1 MTNYTI
7 NKLKFSTCK
16 GRKIITNFNGG
27 KVTSDGGV
35 LLLRDI
41 DKKLNL
47 IPRIA
52 CICSDIRKKSNCKHD
67 IVSMIRQRVYSLA
80 LGYEDLND
88 HNELRNDP
96 AFQTAINKDEPL
108 ASPSTLCRFENL
120 ADRNLAWNINN
131 ALVETFIESFKKPP
145 KKIILDFDPTD
156 DPIHGK
162 QEGSHYNGY
171 YKCYCYLPLYVMCG
185 SQLLVAYLR
194 PSNIDGAK
202 HVWAIL
208 SLLVKRIR
216 QKWPRVKIIFR
227 GDSGLCRHKMLDWCD
242 RKNVKY
248 IVGIGNNSRLLCF
261 ADEIMKKAKNIFQK
275 TEKKQ
280 RLFDEFNYAAKS
292 WSKKRRIIVKAEY
305 NKKGS
310 NTRFVV
316 TNMLGRPKKLY
327 DKVYCMRGDMEN
339 RIKEQQLDLFADR
352 TSSHKWYSN
361 QLRLLLSSLAYTLID
376 SIRRIGLYNTELAK
390 AQAGTI
396 RLKLLKIGAVIVK
409 KTRTIY
415 FHMSSAYPFKQ
426 LFYRVAHQ
434 LC

>member
-1 MTNYTI
+1 MD
-7 NKLKFSTCK
+7 
-16 GRKIITNFNGG
+16 R
-27 KVTSDGGV
+27 
-35 LLLRDI
+35 
-41 DKKLNL
+41 KLNL
-47 IPRIA
+47 IFRIA
-52 CICSDIRKKSNCKHD
+52 SDCSDNRKKSNCTHD
-67 IVSMIRQRVYSLA
+67 IVSMIRQRVYGLA

-96 AFQTAINKDEPL
+96 GFQTAINKDKSL
-108 ASPSTLCRFENL
+108 ASPPTLCRFENL
-120 ADRNLAWNINN
+120 ADRDLAWNINS

-185 SQLLVAYLR
+185 SQLLTAYLR

-208 SLLVKRIR
+208 SLLVKRII
-216 QKWPRVKIIFR
+216 QKWPRTKIIFR

-242 RKNVKY
+242 RKKVKY
-248 IVGIGNNSRLLCF
+248 IVGIGSNSRLLRF
-261 ADEIMKKAKNIFQK
+261 ADEIIKKAKKRFEK
-275 TEKKQ
+275 TGKKQ
-280 RLFDEFNYAAKS
+280 RLFDEFSYAANS
-292 WSKKRRIIVKAEY
+292 WSRERRIIVKAEY

-310 NTRFVV
+310 NTRFIV
-316 TNMLGRPKKLY
+316 TNMNGKPKKLY
-327 DKVYCMRGDMEN
+327 DKVYCLRGDMEN

-376 SIRRIGLYNTELAK
+376 SIRRVGLCNTELAK

-396 RLKLLKIGAVIVK
+396 RLKLLKIGAVIIK
-409 KTRTIY
+409 NTRAIY

-426 LFYRVAHQ
+426 LFSKVAHR